1 MKKLLY
7 QTNSL
12 EKWLIVKKKLQDDGI
27 EYFEKRKSNG
37 KTGLFL
43 LQLFISSMATYGL
56 YGEHESD
63 YIIYVKEED
72 FERAKESIMKGI

>member
-12 EKWLIVKKKLQDDGI
+12 EKWLTVKKKLQDNGI
-27 EYFEKRKSNG
+27 EYFEKRKSNA

-43 LQLFISSMATYGL
+43 LQLFTSSMATYGL
-56 YGEHESD
+56 NGEHESD

-72 FERAKESIMKGI
+72 FERAKESIMKEI